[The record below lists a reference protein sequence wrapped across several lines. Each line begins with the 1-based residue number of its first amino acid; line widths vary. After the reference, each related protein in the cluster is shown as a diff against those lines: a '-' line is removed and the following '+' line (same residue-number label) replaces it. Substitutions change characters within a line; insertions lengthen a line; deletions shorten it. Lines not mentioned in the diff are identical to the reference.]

1 MAMRATF
8 TGWGKCVPPVKLTN
22 ADLEQLVNTDNDWIV
37 ERTGIHER
45 GISHVETTD
54 LAEVAALKALAA
66 AGLEPTDIDMLILAT
81 VTPEITCP
89 SNACVLQERLGA
101 VNAAAFDLNAAC
113 SGWIYGTAT
122 ASSMITGGVAE
133 RVLLVGA
140 EKLHWV
146 MDYWDRATCIL
157 FGDGAGAAVLEPSD
171 AGDGVLATDLGAD
184 GVAGRTMVFPTLGT
198 RGRLSQNRDPFL
210 HRLHFDGQA
219 VYKIAVRGIEGS
231 VRRAVDRAGLSL
243 DDVDAVIPHQANER
257 IITAAGRRLG
267 LDPGRVLLNI
277 ATHGNSAA
285 ASVPMALA
293 DALESG
299 LIGPGSVVVQTAFGG
314 GVTWGSTV
322 TRWGDRVTPLG
333 ASDAELPACDETV
346 FDLLA
351 ANRDFYA
358 PLHAH
363 ATGDPAP

>member
-1 MAMRATF
+1 MAGNPGGPRATF

-54 LAEVAALKALAA
+54 LAEVAARRALAA

-89 SNACVLQERLGA
+89 SNACVLQERLEA

-157 FGDGAGAAVLEPSD
+157 FGDGAGAAVLEPSES
-171 AGDGVLATDLGAD
+171 GDGVLSTDLGAD

-198 RGRLSQNRDPFL
+198 RGRLSNVRDPFM
-210 HRLHFDGQA
+210 HRLHFDGRA
-219 VYKIAVRGIEGS
+219 VFKIAVQGIEKS
-231 VRRAVDRAGLSL
+231 VRRAVDRAGLELGGGRCGDPPPGQRADHLGRSPAPGGRPRPG
-243 DDVDAVIPHQANER
+243 DAQHRHPRQLRGGVGADGSVRRPRRRADP
-257 IITAAGRRLG
+257 AGLHRGADRVRRRRHLG
-267 LDPGRVLLNI
+267 VHSDALGRAGGAPRPLR
-277 ATHGNSAA
+277 SRA
-285 ASVPMALA
+285 ASLRRNRLRPA
-293 DALESG
+293 G
-299 LIGPGSVVVQTAFGG
+299 LQPRLLRAARHGP
-314 GVTWGSTV
+314 
-322 TRWGDRVTPLG
+322 
-333 ASDAELPACDETV
+333 
-346 FDLLA
+346 
-351 ANRDFYA
+351 
-358 PLHAH
+358 
-363 ATGDPAP
+363 